1 LVLEGRGKIKY
12 SSKGSK
18 TGVLYIAADL
28 MKDSSFPFKPNEEVV
43 VRISEDRLIVERGSG
58 LEAQSH

>member
-1 LVLEGRGKIKY
+1 MVLEGRGRIKY

-28 MKDSSFPFKPNEEVV
+28 MKDSSFPFKPNEEVT
-43 VRISEDRLIVERGSG
+43 VRIADDKLIVERRPG